1 MKKIISLMIAVALCF
16 VFAVSGFAIS
26 SDDAMVVALDSLM
39 SSANKVDNF
48 YDFGDVLM
56 DSAENELAAK
66 NTETESAYGFHF
78 IFLTLKDSYGV
89 DTTTFITDFYDYYI
103 LKNGEAETPNAIIF
117 TVDYANDVVN
127 GRAVG
132 NVEQYITNE
141 EIGVILEKAK
151 NDSAA
156 FDPYSFFNGCVRE
169 SITAYNGDLSDNS
182 DAYTA
187 QNGYSYS
194 YMVPF
199 LDLQLAQASKYDYVY
214 DFAGIL
220 SDSEEKQLS
229 NLAKEKAKESGLW
242 FGYLTYSDAYGRDTQ
257 TFTDDFYDYYV
268 SHIVEKGPENQTS
281 GILFAV
287 DMDNREVYINTG
299 GNASSLIPSD
309 KAYSLLD
316 KTYQYASDGDYF
328 KCLEKTTDVTFKY
341 LYPNPWVPTKTSLI
355 AAAVVAV
362 ILPLILLAIH
372 NKSNKVPKASE
383 YLASFKILSKHDTFL
398 GHREEVL
405 HDFYKQE
412 SSSGGG
418 GGGHISGGGG
428 SHGGGGHGF

>member
-1 MKKIISLMIAVALCF
+1 MKKIISLIIAVVLCF
-16 VFAVSGFAIS
+16 VFAVPSFAIS
-26 SDDAMVVALDSLM
+26 EDDEMIVALDSLM
-39 SSANKVDNF
+39 PSANKVENI
-48 YDFGDVLM
+48 YDFGDILM
-56 DSAENELAAK
+56 DSAETELK
-66 NTETESAYGFHF
+66 TKSADAEDKYGFQF

-89 DTTTFITDFYDYYI
+89 DTTTFVTDFYDYYI
-103 LKNGEAETPNAIIF
+103 LKNGETPNAIIF
-117 TVDYANDVVN
+117 TVDYANDVIN

-141 EIGVILEKAK
+141 EVGVILDRAK
-151 NDSAA
+151 DDSAT
-156 FDPYSFFNGCVRE
+156 FDAYEFFNGCIRE
-169 SITAYNGDLSDNS
+169 SITAYNGNLSDNS
-182 DAYTA
+182 DVYTA

-199 LDLQLAQASKYDYVY
+199 LDLQLPVASKYEYVY
-214 DFAGIL
+214 DFANIL
-220 SDSEEKQLS
+220 SDSEEQKLS
-229 NLAKEKAKESGLW
+229 NLAKEKIKESGLW
-242 FGYLTYSDAYGRDTQ
+242 IGYITYSDAYGRDTQ

-268 SHIVEKGPENQTS
+268 SHIVEKGTENQTS

-299 GNASSLIPSD
+299 GDASSLISSD

-316 KTYQYASDGDYF
+316 KTYQYASDGAYF

-341 LYPNPWVPTKTSLI
+341 LYPNPWIPTKTSLI
-355 AAAVVAV
+355 AAAIVAV
-362 ILPLILLAIH
+362 VLPLILLAIH
-372 NKSNKVPKASE
+372 NKSNKMPRASE
-383 YLASFKILSKHDTFL
+383 YLSTFKILSKHDTFL

-412 SSSGGG
+412 SSGGGG